1 MHKPTTEITRIS
13 QFLISLRLKTEG
25 IRPMRQLSTG
35 DAAAGP
41 KFNFIE
47 IKKGPSRTSTGVLL
61 RVYTRLE
68 I

>member
-1 MHKPTTEITRIS
+1 
-13 QFLISLRLKTEG
+13 
-25 IRPMRQLSTG
+25 MRQLSTG

-47 IKKGPSRTSTGVLL
+47 IKKGPSRTSTGVIL

>member
-1 MHKPTTEITRIS
+1 MHEHTKEITRIS
-13 QFLISLRLKTEG
+13 QFLISLRLKTAG

-35 DAAAGP
+35 YSVAGP
-41 KFNFIE
+41 KFNLIE

>member
-1 MHKPTTEITRIS
+1 MS
-13 QFLISLRLKTEG
+13 QFLISLKLKSAG
-25 IRPMRQLSTG
+25 IKPMSQLSTG
-35 DAAAGP
+35 YAAAGP

>member
-1 MHKPTTEITRIS
+1 
-13 QFLISLRLKTEG
+13 
-25 IRPMRQLSTG
+25 MRQLSTG
-35 DAAAGP
+35 YAAAGP